1 MLIIWSVEVGSV
13 HFWRSGPRS
22 FTPWEEHMKIAKTLL
37 AAAVVA
43 AASMASTVPGRA
55 AEDGPILVVS
65 GPLSWPFFAAVKK
78 GFDDAA
84 ETFGIDYQYIA
95 VTDTSNM
102 TSDYPRLLQQAISR
116 EPRMLLVGE
125 FFPDGMDPLIKEA
138 TAAGIPVLIHNSGQ
152 TLWEQ
157 NGAIGF
163 VGEDPYQ
170 MGYKAGEL
178 QAEAGVTVGLCFN
191 QVPGNPTVEERCNGY
206 VAAMEEAGKETVYQT
221 IGTGDA
227 TNPQAM
233 TQAIKGTLQ
242 ANQSIDGIYTLNAV
256 PAMSA
261 LRAVEE
267 VERKGEVMVG
277 TADLSNEALLAIQS
291 GDLAFAMDQQPYLQ
305 GFLSIQIAHQ
315 FLNYGLHPIGHV
327 KTGPLVIDSSNV
339 EDTLKVNREHTGV
352 RGAS

>member
-1 MLIIWSVEVGSV
+1 
-13 HFWRSGPRS
+13 
-22 FTPWEEHMKIAKTLL
+22 MKLVRKIK
-37 AAAVVA
+37 AAAAAIVLGLG
-43 AASMASTVPGRA
+43 AASTALA
-55 AEDGPILVVS
+55 DEDGPILVIS
-65 GPLSWPFFAAVKK
+65 GPLSWPFFAAVKQ
-78 GFDDAA
+78 GFDDGA
-84 ETFGIDYQYIA
+84 ETFGLDYQYIA

-116 EPRMLLVGE
+116 NPRMLLVGE

-157 NGAIGF
+157 NGSIGF
-163 VGEDPYQ
+163 IGEDPFQ
-170 MGYKAGEL
+170 MGFKAGEI
-178 QAEAGVTVGLCFN
+178 QAEAGVTLGLCFN

-206 VAAMEEAGKETVYQT
+206 VAAMEEAGVETIYQT

-242 ANQSIDGIYTLNAV
+242 ANPGIDGIYTLNAV

-261 LRAVEE
+261 LRAVDE
-267 VERKGEVMVG
+267 VGRKGDVMVG

-305 GFLSIQIAHQ
+305 GFMSMQVAFQ
-315 FLNYGLHPIGHV
+315 YLNYGLQPIGHV
-327 KTGPLVIDSSNV
+327 KTGPLVIDRSNV
-339 EDTLKVNREHTGV
+339 DATLEVNRKHAGV

>member
-1 MLIIWSVEVGSV
+1 MFSNLIKSLTVG
-13 HFWRSGPRS
+13 
-22 FTPWEEHMKIAKTLL
+22 
-37 AAAVVA
+37 AAVAMSSVVPAVA
-43 AASMASTVPGRA
+43 DN
-55 AEDGPILVVS
+55 DGPILVVS
-65 GPLSWPFFAAVKK
+65 GPLSWPFFAAVKQ
-78 GFDDAA
+78 GFDEGA

-116 EPRMLLVGE
+116 NPSMLLVGE
-125 FFPDGMDPLIKEA
+125 FFPDGMDPLIREA

-152 TLWEQ
+152 TLWQ
-157 NGAIGF
+157 DNGSIGF
-163 VGEDPYQ
+163 IGEDPFQ
-170 MGYKAGEL
+170 MGYKAGEI
-178 QAEAGVTVGLCFN
+178 QAEAGVKLGLCFN
-191 QVPGNPTVEERCNGY
+191 QVPGNPTVEERCNGF
-206 VAAMEEAGKETVYQT
+206 VAAMEAAGVETIYQT

-242 ANQSIDGIYTLNAV
+242 ANPGIDGIYTLNAV

-261 LRAVEE
+261 LRAVDE
-267 VERKGEVMVG
+267 VGRKGDVLIG
-277 TADLSNEALLAIQS
+277 TADLSNEALIAIKN

-305 GFLSIQIAHQ
+305 GFMSMQVAFQ
-315 FLNYGLHPIGHV
+315 FLNYGLQPIGHV

-339 EDTLKVNREHTGV
+339 DATLEVNKKHAGV

>member
-1 MLIIWSVEVGSV
+1 MMNRRMDAVETRLVCVVGS
-13 HFWRSGPRS
+13 R
-22 FTPWEEHMKIAKTLL
+22 EDQMKLFKSVL
-37 AAAVVA
+37 AAAAVTIGLG
-43 AASMASTVPGRA
+43 AASPAMSND
-55 AEDGPILVVS
+55 EGPILVVS

-84 ETFGIDYQYIA
+84 EIFDVDYQYIA

-152 TLWEQ
+152 TLWEG
-157 NGAIGF
+157 NGSIGF

-170 MGYKAGEL
+170 MGYKAGQI
-178 QAEAGVTVGLCFN
+178 QADAGVTTGLCFN

-206 VAAMEEAGKETVYQT
+206 VAAMKKAGKETIYQT

-233 TQAIKGTLQ
+233 TQAIKGSLQ
-242 ANQSIDGIYTLNAV
+242 ANPQIDGIYTLNAV

-261 LRAVEE
+261 LRAVDE
-267 VERKGEVMVG
+267 VGRKGEIMVG
-277 TADLSNEALLAIQS
+277 TADLSNEALLAIKN

-305 GFLSIQIAHQ
+305 GFMSIQIAHQ
-315 FLNYGLHPIGHV
+315 YLNYGLHPIGHV

-339 EDTLKVNREHTGV
+339 DETLKVNKEHAGV

>member
-1 MLIIWSVEVGSV
+1 MLKSM
-13 HFWRSGPRS
+13 R
-22 FTPWEEHMKIAKTLL
+22 IAAAALCL
-37 AAAVVA
+37 AAGL
-43 AASMASTVPGRA
+43 STSARA
-55 AEDGPILVVS
+55 DDADGPILVVS

-78 GFDDAA
+78 GFDDAS
-84 ETFGIDYQYIA
+84 EIYGVDYQYIA
-95 VTDTSNM
+95 VTDTANM

-116 EPRMLLVGE
+116 NPKMLLVGE

-138 TAAGIPVLIHNSGQ
+138 TANGIPVLIHNSGQ

-157 NGAIGF
+157 NGSIGF
-163 VGEDPYQ
+163 IGEDPYQ
-170 MGYKAGEL
+170 MGYKAGEI
-178 QAEAGVTVGLCFN
+178 QAGAGVKKGLCFN

-206 VAAMEEAGKETVYQT
+206 VAAMKDAGAETIYQT

-242 ANQSIDGIYTLNAV
+242 ANSDIDGIYTLNAV

-267 VERKGEVMVG
+267 VGRSGEIMIG
-277 TADLSNEALLAIQS
+277 TADLSNEALEAIKA

-305 GFLSIQIAHQ
+305 GFMSIQIADQ
-315 FLNYGLHPIGHV
+315 YLKYGLQPIGHV
-327 KTGPLVIDSSNV
+327 KTGPLVIDKSNV
-339 EDTLKVNREHTGV
+339 DKVLKVNREHSGV

>member
-1 MLIIWSVEVGSV
+1 
-13 HFWRSGPRS
+13 
-22 FTPWEEHMKIAKTLL
+22 MKLVAKIK
-37 AAAVVA
+37 AAVTA
-43 AASMASTVPGRA
+43 IALGIGAASPALA
-55 AEDGPILVVS
+55 DDDGPILVIS
-65 GPLSWPFFAAVKK
+65 GPLSWPFFAAVKQ
-78 GFDDAA
+78 GFDDGA
-84 ETFGIDYQYIA
+84 ETFGLDYQYIA

-116 EPRMLLVGE
+116 TPRMLLVGE

-138 TAAGIPVLIHNSGQ
+138 TASGIPVLIHNSGQ

-157 NGAIGF
+157 NGSIGF
-163 VGEDPYQ
+163 IGEDPFQ
-170 MGYKAGEL
+170 MGFKAGEI
-178 QAEAGVTVGLCFN
+178 QAEAGVTLGLCFN
-191 QVPGNPTVEERCNGY
+191 QVPGNPTVEERCNGF
-206 VAAMEEAGKETVYQT
+206 VAAMAEAGVETIYQT

-242 ANQSIDGIYTLNAV
+242 ANPGIDGIYTLNAV

-261 LRAVEE
+261 LRAVDE
-267 VERKGEVMVG
+267 VGRKGDVMVG

-305 GFLSIQIAHQ
+305 GFMSMQVAFQ
-315 FLNYGLHPIGHV
+315 YLNYGLRPIGHV
-327 KTGPLVIDSSNV
+327 KTGPLVIDRSNV
-339 EDTLKVNREHTGV
+339 DATLDVNRKHAGV

>member
-1 MLIIWSVEVGSV
+1 MKLIG
-13 HFWRSGPRS
+13 
-22 FTPWEEHMKIAKTLL
+22 KIK
-37 AAAVVA
+37 AAAAAIVLGLG
-43 AASMASTVPGRA
+43 AASTALA
-55 AEDGPILVVS
+55 DEDGPILVIS
-65 GPLSWPFFAAVKK
+65 GPLSWPFFAAVKQ
-78 GFDDAA
+78 GFDDGA
-84 ETFGIDYQYIA
+84 ETFGLDYQYIA

-116 EPRMLLVGE
+116 NPRMLLVGE

-138 TAAGIPVLIHNSGQ
+138 TASGIPVLIHNSGQ

-157 NGAIGF
+157 NGSIGF
-163 VGEDPYQ
+163 IGEDPFQ
-170 MGYKAGEL
+170 MGYKAGEI
-178 QAEAGVTVGLCFN
+178 QAEAGVTLGLCFN

-206 VAAMEEAGKETVYQT
+206 VAAMEEAGVETIYQT

-242 ANQSIDGIYTLNAV
+242 ANPGIDGIYTLNAV

-261 LRAVEE
+261 LRAVDE
-267 VERKGEVMVG
+267 VGRKGDVMVG

-305 GFLSIQIAHQ
+305 GFMSMQVAFQ
-315 FLNYGLHPIGHV
+315 YLNYGLQPIGHV
-327 KTGPLVIDSSNV
+327 KTGPLVIDQSNV
-339 EDTLKVNREHTGV
+339 DATLEVNRKHAGV

>member
-1 MLIIWSVEVGSV
+1 MNFKGVLKS
-13 HFWRSGPRS
+13 
-22 FTPWEEHMKIAKTLL
+22 LL
-37 AAAVVA
+37 SACVVTAGLSAPVA
-43 AASMASTVPGRA
+43 AA
-55 AEDGPILVVS
+55 DYGPIIAIS
-65 GPLSWPFFAAVKK
+65 GPLSWPFFAAVKQ
-78 GFDDAA
+78 GFDDAS
-84 ETFGIDYQYIA
+84 ETFNLDYQYVA
-95 VTDTSNM
+95 VTDTANM

-116 EPRMLLVGE
+116 NPRMLLVGE

-138 TAAGIPVLIHNSGQ
+138 TAKGIPVLIHNSGQ

-157 NGAIGF
+157 NGSIGF
-163 VGEDPYQ
+163 IGEDPFQ

-178 QAEAGVTVGLCFN
+178 QAKAGVTEGLCFN

-206 VAAMEEAGKETVYQT
+206 VAAMEKAGLKTIYQT

-242 ANQSIDGIYTLNAV
+242 ANPTIDGIYTLNAV

-267 VERKGEVMVG
+267 VGRKGEVIVG
-277 TADLSNEALLAIQS
+277 TADLSNEALEAIKS

-315 FLNYGLHPIGHV
+315 YLNYGLSPIGHV
-327 KTGPLVIDSSNV
+327 KTGPLVVDKENV
-339 EDTLKVNREHTGV
+339 DHTLDVNKKHPGI

>member
-1 MLIIWSVEVGSV
+1 
-13 HFWRSGPRS
+13 
-22 FTPWEEHMKIAKTLL
+22 MKFLKSLKTI
-37 AAAVVA
+37 AAATA
-43 AASMASTVPGRA
+43 LACGIASPAIA
-55 AEDGPILVVS
+55 QDDGPILVVS
-65 GPLSWPFFAAVKK
+65 GPLSWPFFAAVKQ

-84 ETFGIDYQYIA
+84 EIFDIDYQYIA

-116 EPRMLLVGE
+116 NPQMLLVGE

-157 NGAIGF
+157 NGSLGF

-170 MGYKAGEL
+170 MGYQAGKI
-178 QAEAGVTVGLCFN
+178 QAEAGVELGLCFN

-206 VAAMEEAGKETVYQT
+206 VAAMEEAGKETIYQT

-242 ANQSIDGIYTLNAV
+242 ANAGIDGIYTLNAV

-267 VERKGEVMVG
+267 VGRKGEVMVG
-277 TADLSNEALLAIQS
+277 TADLSNEALMAIKD

-305 GFLSIQIAHQ
+305 GFMSIQIAHQ

-327 KTGPLVIDSSNV
+327 KTGPLVIDQSNV
-339 EDTLKVNREHTGV
+339 DATIEVNRTHTGV